1 MKNDLTL
8 LFSNDSEISS
18 ILDDEDYNGEYSN
31 IVVKDKYEVLPEISY
46 PMITIEELM
55 NEEVN
60 RYTDD
65 SGENISYAAYQFEI
79 SAKQDKR
86 FTAKENVVR
95 IREIIDYLMKTD
107 TYRCL
112 RRISTPQIVPKKS
125 DSNVMLGFLRYD
137 CHIDIKK
144 NIIYRRY

>member
-1 MKNDLTL
+1 
-8 LFSNDSEISS
+8 
-18 ILDDEDYNGEYSN
+18 
-31 IVVKDKYEVLPEISY
+31 
-46 PMITIEELM
+46 MITIEEII

-65 SGENISYAAYQFEI
+65 SGENISYVVYQIEI
-79 SAKQDKR
+79 SAKQNSTLSAR
-86 FTAKENVVR
+86 ENVSA
-95 IREIIDYLMKTD
+95 IRDKVDSLMKND

-112 RRISTPQIVPKKS
+112 RRITSSPITPMKS
-125 DSNVMLGFLRYD
+125 DNNIMVGYLRYD

>member
-1 MKNDLTL
+1 MH
-8 LFSNDSEISS
+8 
-18 ILDDEDYNGEYSN
+18 DENYNGEYSN
-31 IVVKDKYEVLPEISY
+31 ITVKDQYEVLPKISY
-46 PMITIEELM
+46 PMIAIEEM
-55 NEEVN
+55 ANEEVN

-65 SGENISYAAYQFEI
+65 SGENISYNAYQFEI

-95 IREIIDYLMKTD
+95 IREIIDSVMENS

-112 RRISTPQIVPKKS
+112 RRISASPIIPKKS
-125 DSNVMLGFLRYD
+125 DNNVILGYLRYE
-137 CHIDIKK
+137 CHIDIKN